1 MKLYFIETKNTDLRL
16 RALYQ
21 KAFPEKERIP
31 FYELDILPG
40 SHFYGVYKDAHAN
53 EFVGLLDILDYKQ
66 ICQVRYLATVE
77 SCRGQGI
84 GSKILD
90 WIKEN
95 RKNSVIVIDVESDSV
110 PCDNLDQRISRKQFY
125 YRNGF
130 SDSEDHYHW
139 HGDTFDLLTANGTL
153 KNGEYVQLWKEL
165 FVLLKE
171 RQSAQNCL

>member
-1 MKLYFIETKNTDLRL
+1 MKLYFIETKNTDPRH

-66 ICQVRYLATVE
+66 ICQVRYLATE
-77 SCRGQGI
+77 ENCRGQGI

-95 RKNSVIVIDVESDSV
+95 RKDSVIVIDVESDRV

-130 SDSEDHYHW
+130 CASEDSYQW
-139 HGDTFDLLTANGTL
+139 HGDAFDLLTANGTL
-153 KNGEYVQLWKEL
+153 KKGEYVQLWKEL